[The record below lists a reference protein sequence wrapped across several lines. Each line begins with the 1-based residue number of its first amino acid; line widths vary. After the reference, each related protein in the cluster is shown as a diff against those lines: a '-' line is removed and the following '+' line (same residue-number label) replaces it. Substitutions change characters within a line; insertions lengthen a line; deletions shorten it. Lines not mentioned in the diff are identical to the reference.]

1 MNGFPY
7 PVLLENES
15 SYKNEYI
22 FEIEYKNH
30 KYNKDELELIL
41 KMNLTSK
48 TLKKKIENNEA
59 FIFVKLVSAVFSKN
73 YNIGQYIEEINIS
86 VPLDKILSN
95 DKIEIT
101 AYILSNDETMLNW
114 SDELVDN
121 YPKIRRKMRKND
133 ILAISNKELLDYN
146 LENNFIKFS
155 EVPEQ
160 EGKGIRIDLNGQNYV
175 SIQIGHKFNEAYAI
189 IKKEASIRDVINSHL
204 LFEAFVYIVFD
215 IIQKPDEYIEKPWYK
230 VLDSTFEYEG
240 RTLDEFKKIVK
251 DEEVIDIEAVYEA
264 AQQLINNQ
272 LERSIITASERSI
285 IDE

>member
-1 MNGFPY
+1 M
-7 PVLLENES
+7 
-15 SYKNEYI
+15 
-22 FEIEYKNH
+22 
-30 KYNKDELELIL
+30 
-41 KMNLTSK
+41 
-48 TLKKKIENNEA
+48 
-59 FIFVKLVSAVFSKN
+59 
-73 YNIGQYIEEINIS
+73 
-86 VPLDKILSN
+86 DKILSN

-146 LENNFIKFS
+146 LENNFFKFS

-204 LFEAFVYIVFD
+204 LFEAFVYIILD

-251 DEEVIDIEAVYEA
+251 DEDVIDIEVVYEV

-272 LERSIITASERSI
+272 LERSIISASERSI